1 MFGRKEKDKDAR
13 IKELENLN
21 EKLNEQYYD
30 IFKKMCEIEISNK
43 RLIATNDGL
52 KHELEAIR
60 PVVKAT
66 GFKPVVSDKCVH
78 CDWAYFS
85 KHDGKLLGCAKDVVC
100 ADFINSKNR
109 KGDQNDGEVVERVWK
124 KSC

>member
-13 IKELENLN
+13 IKELE
-21 EKLNEQYYD
+21 KLNEDVRDELYRLR
-30 IFKKMCEIEISNK
+30 KKLWVMEEKNK
-43 RLIATNDGL
+43 RLIATNDEL

-66 GFKPVVSDKCVH
+66 GFKPVVSDKCEH

-85 KHDGKLLGCAKDVVC
+85 KYDGKLLGCAKDVTC

-109 KGDQNDGEVVERVWK
+109 KGDQNVVCEDFEAREK
-124 KSC
+124 